1 MGLSVFEVCLAVLQ
15 AEALKLNK
23 PLVVVGTPGRL
34 AELSRLGT
42 LQSHNTTILVLDEVI
57 HPNIHLHL
65 SISNHRD
72 VHYVVKLVN
81 TFCWSG
87 YLTDMKWLCSP
98 LAMAHD
104 IHAQALC
111 VLHLG
116 TCMQVDQLLAVQF
129 REDMVRLIDHVGR
142 KAPRRQTLL
151 VSATLNEK
159 VLHTIV
165 SPSSDSS
172 LAHMLLIACDVQ
184 PKALFLVHSQQ
195 LQGITSQNPLIYCA
209 VTLLMPG
216 A

>member
-1 MGLSVFEVCLAVLQ
+1 
-15 AEALKLNK
+15 
-23 PLVVVGTPGRL
+23 
-34 AELSRLGT
+34 
-42 LQSHNTTILVLDEVI
+42 
-57 HPNIHLHL
+57 
-65 SISNHRD
+65 
-72 VHYVVKLVN
+72 
-81 TFCWSG
+81 
-87 YLTDMKWLCSP
+87 
-98 LAMAHD
+98 
-104 IHAQALC
+104 
-111 VLHLG
+111 
-116 TCMQVDQLLAVQF
+116 MQVDQLLAVQF

-165 SPSSDSS
+165 SPSSDSF